1 LGFWAAA
8 FMQLA
13 ACSRK
18 RDERFFS
25 TKTRKG
31 RTMMSMQRSFFF
43 VSILLT
49 ATQAFYFQRSVQQ
62 QRPQST
68 TKLRERAETRNLE
81 NYENMLQCNDVT
93 KKTFEGKSVLLTGAS
108 GGLGKELALQFAE
121 CHVHNLVLSGRNQD
135 ALQVLAQ
142 ECQQICPSIK
152 THVVTCDLSDRN
164 SVQSLGQQALAL
176 CDTIDV
182 LVNNGGVSSRSDF
195 VDTKLDVDERVMQ
208 INFFAGASLAKAVVP
223 NMLTNGSGKIIWISS
238 VQGLIGIP
246 QRTSYAA
253 SKFAV
258 QGYAESLRAELAS
271 SGVGVHVISP
281 GYIRTNLS
289 KSAITGDGTAHGKMD
304 ETTAKGKPPKEVAV
318 SLLDSVSKGQ
328 SDVIVAATASAKIA
342 IWLRFL
348 FPSMLQKILVSRYE
362 KSKKV
367 EEERPKTD

>member
-1 LGFWAAA
+1 
-8 FMQLA
+8 
-13 ACSRK
+13 
-18 RDERFFS
+18 
-25 TKTRKG
+25 
-31 RTMMSMQRSFFF
+31 
-43 VSILLT
+43 
-49 ATQAFYFQRSVQQ
+49 
-62 QRPQST
+62 
-68 TKLRERAETRNLE
+68 
-81 NYENMLQCNDVT
+81 MLQCNDAT
-93 KKTFEGKSVLLTGAS
+93 KKSFQGKSVLLTGAS

-121 CHVHNLVLSGRNQD
+121 CQVNQLVLSGRNQE
-135 ALQVLAQ
+135 ALQLVAQ
-142 ECQQICPSIK
+142 ECQQVCPSIK

-164 SVQSLGQQALAL
+164 SVQSLGEQALAL

-195 VDTKLDVDERVMQ
+195 VDTKLDVDEKVMQ

-246 QRTSYAA
+246 SRTSYAA

-271 SGVGVHVISP
+271 SGVGVHVVSP

-289 KSAITGDGTAHGKMD
+289 RSALTGDGTAHGKMD

-318 SLLDSVSKGQ
+318 SLLDSVTKGQ
-328 SDVIVAATASAKIA
+328 ADIIVATTVSAKIA

-348 FPSMLQKILVSRYE
+348 FPTLLQKILVSRYD
-362 KSKKV
+362 KSKKIPQ
-367 EEERPKTD
+367 EDKPKED